1 MSFET
6 DRIEADVQQSRHR
19 LNDTLNELGSRL
31 SPGQMLDEGLGLV
44 QGQAGR
50 FAGRLGRQIRDNPL
64 PVVLIG
70 AGIAWLAVASRQSS
84 TSAVDEEEYYHQRRY
99 RTIEEARWSTPR
111 MPGETDEA
119 YEERVHQAYSQAL
132 GLKQLAGEA
141 AHEFKERVNRT
152 VEGIQYAATRTG
164 RRIGRT
170 FMGAGRRLGGAFS
183 STRDRMGAGYSGTR
197 DKLGSAYSGARERL
211 GGLASTT
218 GERLST
224 LASDTRHAAQ
234 EQAERLGHAAEE
246 ARHRAERFYDDTPL
260 AAGAIALAV
269 GALVGSL
276 TPLSPPE
283 RRTLRGVADTSL
295 RTSADLAE
303 RGARVV
309 DEQIDR
315 SMH

>member
-19 LNDTLNELGSRL
+19 LNDTLSELGSRL

-84 TSAVDEEEYYHQRRY
+84 NGAFERDDEELYHQRRY

-132 GLKQLAGEA
+132 GLKQLTGEA

-164 RRIGRT
+164 RRIART
-170 FMGAGRRLGGAFS
+170 FKGAGRRLGGAFS
-183 STRDRMGAGYSGTR
+183 STRDRMGGAYAGTR
-197 DKLGSAYSGARERL
+197 DKL

-315 SMH
+315 PTH